1 MAGFAL
7 SDALPERFPL
17 DGDVGGGSCRL
28 PVDRSYLLGLLLGD
42 DEGNGENTFDNHQD
56 PISRG
61 QGHARRWGRRLGT
74 LTRLTS
80 PYH

>member
-1 MAGFAL
+1 VAGFSF

-17 DGDVGGGSCRL
+17 GGDVGGGSCRL
-28 PVDRSYLLGLLLGD
+28 PVDRSYLLGLLLGN
-42 DEGNGENTFDNHQD
+42 DEGDGENAFYDHYG
-56 PISRG
+56 PITRG
-61 QGHARRWGRRLGT
+61 QGHARRWGGMLGT